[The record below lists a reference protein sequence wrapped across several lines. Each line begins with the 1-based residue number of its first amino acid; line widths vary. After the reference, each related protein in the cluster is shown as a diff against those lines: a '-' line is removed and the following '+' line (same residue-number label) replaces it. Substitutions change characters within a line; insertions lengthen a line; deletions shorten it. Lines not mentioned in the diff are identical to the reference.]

1 VLDLALD
8 LRYLRCAL
16 VVAEQTSFRRA
27 AITLDL
33 SQSTVS
39 RRVQLLERRLGF
51 TIFVRDHRG
60 VKLTGPGSDF
70 LRDAVAGAL
79 QLDRAAR
86 LAAASHR
93 GERGELRIGILASL
107 ATGFLHSL
115 LRSFRTAHP
124 EIQVL
129 IHECSPHQALHG
141 VAIGDLDISF
151 VTGQPD
157 MPGCTSKVLWSESI
171 YVVLPEAH
179 PLAASENVDWHDIR
193 TAKFVVSRG
202 GPGSEIQDYL
212 IKMLSRPGF
221 RPVIES
227 HGVSRESLHSLVAMG
242 YGIALTSNSS
252 LSKLD
257 GVVFRPVAGEENAL
271 QSSAVWSSGNT
282 NPALAHLLRLAGK
295 ASAPAPQLPE
305 NTVR

>member
-16 VVAEQTSFRRA
+16 VVAQQASFRRA

-60 VKLTGPGSDF
+60 VRLTGPGSEF

-86 LAAASHR
+86 LAAAAHR

-107 ATGFLHSL
+107 GTGFLHSL
-115 LRSFRTAHP
+115 FRGFRTAYP
-124 EIQVL
+124 EIQVV
-129 IHECSPHQALHG
+129 IQDCSPHQALHG
-141 VAIGDLDISF
+141 VAMGELDISF

-157 MPGCTSKVLWSESI
+157 MPGCSSRVLWTESI
-171 YVVLPEAH
+171 YVVLPEDH
-179 PLAASENVDWHDIR
+179 PLAEAESVTWHDIR
-193 TAKFVVSRG
+193 ADKFVVSRG

-212 IKMLSRPGF
+212 IKMLSQPGF
-221 RPVIES
+221 RPLIEA

-242 YGIALTSNSS
+242 YGITLTSTSS
-252 LSKLD
+252 LTRLD
-257 GVVFRPVAGEENAL
+257 GVVFRPVAGERDTL
-271 QSSAVWSSGNT
+271 QSSAVWSSGNS
-282 NPALAHLLRLAGK
+282 NPALLLLLRLAEKVAAKG
-295 ASAPAPQLPE
+295 SQRPA
-305 NTVR
+305 VAAG

>member
-16 VVAEQTSFRRA
+16 VVAEQSSFRRA
-27 AITLDL
+27 ATTLDL

-51 TIFVRDHRG
+51 AIFVRDRRG
-60 VKLTGPGSDF
+60 VRLTGPGSDF

-115 LRSFRTAHP
+115 LRSFRTTFP
-124 EIQVL
+124 DIQVL
-129 IHECSPHQALHG
+129 IQECSPHQALHG
-141 VAIGDLDISF
+141 VAMGELDISF
-151 VTGQPD
+151 VTGNPD
-157 MPGCTSKVLWSESI
+157 LPGCTSRVLWSESI
-171 YVVLPEAH
+171 YVALPDEH
-179 PLAASENVDWHDIR
+179 PLAADESVLWHDIR
-193 TAKFVVSRG
+193 KAKFVVSRD
-202 GPGSEIQDYL
+202 GPGAEIEDYL

-221 RPVIES
+221 RPSIEA

-242 YGIALTSNSS
+242 YGIALTSTSS
-252 LSKLD
+252 LTKLD
-257 GVVFRPVAGEENAL
+257 GVTFRPIAGEQDAL
-271 QSSAVWSSGNT
+271 QSSAVWCASNS
-282 NPALAHLLRLAGK
+282 NPALLHLLRLAERVSG
-295 ASAPAPQLPE
+295 
-305 NTVR
+305 RGR